1 MSTRLTLISLISS
14 IPPARLLA
22 SSESDIW
29 RRGCD
34 SFCFEE
40 GAVVGGG
47 WSDIFADRIELA
59 RLTPDRDRNDLRL
72 SSDNLVPT
80 LLAEKNRQWI
90 IINYSWTGEPGD
102 ALVNNRLI
110 FSGNGNTFIDSE
122 ISKLLHTSTSR
133 HLKDTSLSVSLW
145 GR

>member
-1 MSTRLTLISLISS
+1 M
-14 IPPARLLA
+14 
-22 SSESDIW
+22 
-29 RRGCD
+29 
-34 SFCFEE
+34 
-40 GAVVGGG
+40 
-47 WSDIFADRIELA
+47 ELA

-80 LLAEKNRQWI
+80 LLAEKNRQGI
-90 IINYSWTGEPGD
+90 ITINYSWTGEPGD

-133 HLKDTSLSVSLW
+133 HLKDTSLSVSL
-145 GR
+145 